1 MTDYAEACGGTK
13 DQSPGVL
20 DLLLAQLVL
29 SLLHSSSQSLG
40 FLPHLLLHYQGHSPT
55 SFISRLKK
63 KKRVRT
69 WKEAEFFNFK

>member
-63 KKRVRT
+63 KKKSEDLERSRI
-69 WKEAEFFNFK
+69 F